1 MNTKLLT
8 VVFVL
13 CGLTVHAQIGYENGY
28 FINNEGEKTYCLI
41 RNVDWKDNPTSFEYR
56 VGESVES
63 KRASIETI
71 KEFGI
76 TGATTYRRFVVLID
90 RSSDHAERLS
100 SNRNPEFTQETLFL
114 RVLVE
119 GKGTLYQY
127 ENGNLLRFFYGR
139 DEDPVQQLVLKHY
152 LASSSKAA
160 RNEAYKQQLWNE
172 LKCEGITSRDAENT
186 KYTRTD
192 LTKFFIKYNACNGSV
207 VVKVEQQERR
217 DLFNF
222 TIRPGVSYNALM
234 IKNNNQSS
242 LNIDFPGALGP
253 RIGAEMEIILPTN
266 KSTWS
271 VMLEPIYQSYTAEQT
286 VAASFPIPASSA
298 RVDYKSV
305 ELALGVR
312 RYFFMKNDY
321 KVFVNAGFNFD
332 FPINSKIVFSSYADL
347 DITTGVGLNLGVGYS
362 KGKIITELRAGLG
375 RGLLGSYPQY
385 ESRYNQLALIAC
397 YRF

>member
-1 MNTKLLT
+1 M
-8 VVFVL
+8 
-13 CGLTVHAQIGYENGY
+13 
-28 FINNEGEKTYCLI
+28 
-41 RNVDWKDNPTSFEYR
+41 
-56 VGESVES
+56 
-63 KRASIETI
+63 
-71 KEFGI
+71 
-76 TGATTYRRFVVLID
+76 LID

-152 LASSSKAA
+152 LATSSKAA

-192 LTKFFIKYNACNGSV
+192 LTKFFIRYNTCNGSV
-207 VVKVEQQERR
+207 VVKVEKQEKR

-242 LNIDFPGALGP
+242 LNIDFPGTLGP
-253 RIGAEMEIILPTN
+253 RIGAEMEIILPSN

-286 VAASFPIPASSA
+286 VPASFASPASSA
-298 RVDYKSV
+298 RVDYKSI
-305 ELALGVR
+305 EAAIGIR
-312 RYFFMKNDY
+312 HYFFLKNSS
-321 KVFVNAGFNFD
+321 KVFANAGFTFD
-332 FPINSKIVFSSYADL
+332 FPINSTIVFSNFTDL
-347 DITTGVGLNLGVGYS
+347 EITTGVGLNLGVGYNM
-362 KGKIITELRAGLG
+362 GKYVVELRAGLG
-375 RGLLGSYPQY
+375 RGLLGTYPQY
-385 ESRYNQLALIAC
+385 ESRYNQLALILG
-397 YRF
+397 YQF